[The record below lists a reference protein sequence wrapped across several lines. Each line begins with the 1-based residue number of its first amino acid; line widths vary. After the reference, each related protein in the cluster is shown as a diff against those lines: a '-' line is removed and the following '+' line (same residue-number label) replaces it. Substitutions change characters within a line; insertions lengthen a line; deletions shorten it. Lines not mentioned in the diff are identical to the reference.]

1 MTKDNKLTYISLF
14 SSAGVGCYGFKMED
28 FECIATNELIE
39 RRLNVQKA
47 NNKCKYESGYICGDI
62 TLSDTKKLLFDEID
76 KWKKIDKIDNV
87 DVVIATPP
95 CQGISVA
102 NLKKKNEINR
112 NSLIIE
118 SIKIINEI
126 KPKFFVFENV
136 AAFLKTACIDVDDE
150 VKSIEEAINYNLSND
165 YVIMSRVLN
174 FKDYGSNS
182 SRTRTLVIGVK
193 NDYQNFISP
202 IDLFPKKHRVKTLK
216 SVIGKMK
223 RLNEF
228 GEIDQND
235 IYHFFRI
242 YPEHMRNWIHD
253 LKEGESAFDQKD
265 DNKKPHTI
273 VDGKIKINAQKTGD
287 KYKRQYWDKVA
298 PCIHTRNDQLASQ
311 NTIHPEDDR
320 VFSIR
325 ELMKIMTIPDSFK
338 WTNDDINEINKLSY
352 QEKRK
357 FLKKE
362 EINIRQSIGEAVP
375 TEIFRQI
382 AANIKNCINRK
393 NYNLREINNI
403 ITTNNLLDNGNLK
416 KYIIEN
422 KDVLSF
428 TTLSKI
434 AELSNAKR
442 NDEEAFYTNKF
453 LLNYIY
459 NELPIINKKTIRV
472 LEPSVG
478 VGNFIPYII
487 SKYSYAEELII
498 DVVDIN
504 DYSLEILKELLKI
517 VDIPDNVTINYI
529 NDDFLLHNF
538 SNKYD
543 VITGNPPFQKL
554 NTKNKLLSVYRENSI
569 NDESCNTSSYFL
581 EKSLQIS
588 DNVTMIMPK
597 FLLNTIEYKKTRDY
611 INNMKINS
619 IIDFGE
625 KGFEGVLIETI
636 CININSNDKPSKTHI
651 KSITYDIDVVLN
663 QKYYTDP
670 KLPYWIIY
678 RNEEFDNIFNKME
691 FNIFDVFRDRQITN
705 SNTNK
710 HKNGIWV
717 IKSRNIS
724 DDGTE
729 IVNIEDYDQYIEES
743 NCNFEVFRFLNDEN
757 IYLTPNMTYNPRIC
771 KKPKGTLVNGSV
783 AILIPKNGIKL
794 TKKEM
799 LFFSTKEYRD
809 FYKIAR
815 NYQTRSL
822 NIDKTSVFFFGKLKE
837 V

>member
-62 TLSDTKKLLFDEID
+62 TLSGTKKLLFDEID

-403 ITTNNLLDNGNLK
+403 IATNNLLDNGNLK

>member
-1 MTKDNKLTYISLF
+1 M
-14 SSAGVGCYGFKMED
+14 
-28 FECIATNELIE
+28 
-39 RRLNVQKA
+39 
-47 NNKCKYESGYICGDI
+47 
-62 TLSDTKKLLFDEID
+62 
-76 KWKKIDKIDNV
+76 
-87 DVVIATPP
+87 
-95 CQGISVA
+95 
-102 NLKKKNEINR
+102 
-112 NSLIIE
+112 
-118 SIKIINEI
+118 
-126 KPKFFVFENV
+126 
-136 AAFLKTACIDVDDE
+136 
-150 VKSIEEAINYNLSND
+150 
-165 YVIMSRVLN
+165 
-174 FKDYGSNS
+174 
-182 SRTRTLVIGVK
+182 
-193 NDYQNFISP
+193 
-202 IDLFPKKHRVKTLK
+202 
-216 SVIGKMK
+216 
-223 RLNEF
+223 
-228 GEIDQND
+228 
-235 IYHFFRI
+235 
-242 YPEHMRNWIHD
+242 
-253 LKEGESAFDQKD
+253 
-265 DNKKPHTI
+265 
-273 VDGKIKINAQKTGD
+273 
-287 KYKRQYWDKVA
+287 
-298 PCIHTRNDQLASQ
+298 
-311 NTIHPEDDR
+311 
-320 VFSIR
+320 
-325 ELMKIMTIPDSFK
+325 
-338 WTNDDINEINKLSY
+338 
-352 QEKRK
+352 
-357 FLKKE
+357 
-362 EINIRQSIGEAVP
+362 
-375 TEIFRQI
+375 
-382 AANIKNCINRK
+382 
-393 NYNLREINNI
+393 
-403 ITTNNLLDNGNLK
+403 
-416 KYIIEN
+416 
-422 KDVLSF
+422 SF